1 MSFVTYLAEAEVR
14 DNKDTITGKIFSRP
28 AMSYTDGI
36 NVTYAC
42 DVDVGQEG
50 PINDNGDIGIVPL
63 RNVPIAANNKSLV
76 YAEVGQAVTLRKDS
90 SGRWE
95 VSGLSKTLPGTFTLV
110 PVTISQPCHTFP
122 ILEHASQVSPTT
134 VIVGDPTQIGI
145 EARLLTYGEVSSLGV
160 YGVTPYGAIG
170 VFENGSL
177 IEIRS
182 S

>member
-1 MSFVTYLAEAEVR
+1 MSFVTYLAEAEIR
-14 DNKDTITGKIFSRP
+14 DSRTTVTGKVFSRP
-28 AMSYTDGI
+28 SLSYTDGI
-36 NVTYAC
+36 NVTYSC

-50 PINDNGDIGIVPL
+50 PINDNGDLGIVPL

-76 YAEVGQAVTLRKDS
+76 YAEVGQAVELRKDS

-95 VSGLSKTLPGTFTLV
+95 VTGLAKTFPGTFTLV
-110 PVTISQPCHTFP
+110 GVTITQPCHTFP
-122 ILEHASQVSPTT
+122 ILDHEGQVIPTS
-134 VIVGDPTQIGI
+134 VIVGDPTQIGLLV
-145 EARLLTYGEVSSLGV
+145 RPLTYEELSTVGV
-160 YGVTPYGAIG
+160 YGVTPYGSIG